1 MKIESAKYLRS
12 KLVDE
17 NVSTSTDNIGII
29 ATINGKSWTVPLDPD
44 NTDYAEIMRQVEAGE
59 LTIAPADEE
68 E

>member
-44 NTDYAEIMRQVEAGE
+44 NTDYAEIMRQVDAGE
-59 LTIAPADEE
+59 LTIEE
-68 E
+68 AE